1 MVSFAA
7 YAIEYELLFRV
18 QETGNATVEAFI
30 ILFRSD
36 FDAQFGTRE
45 SEEDPIEEIRLL
57 NIGTQELTIETH
69 IINDVIPEDPLK
81 CFEIRIMNPGIS
93 TVTGGAFTC
102 HEDEDVPEPTDFF
115 CIHTICIQDDDG

>member
-18 QETGNATVEAFI
+18 LETGNATVEAFD
-30 ILFRSD
+30 ILFRPD
-36 FDAQFGTRE
+36 FDAQFGTRR
-45 SEEDPIEEIRLL
+45 SEEDPIEESRLL
-57 NIGTQELTIETH
+57 NIGTQELTTRTL

-81 CFEIRIMNPGIS
+81 CFEIRIMTPG
-93 TVTGGAFTC
+93 TVTGVAFTC
-102 HEDEDVPEPTDFF
+102 HEDEDVPEPTNFF